1 MASVS
6 YKRILVPL
14 DGSKRAER
22 IFPHVEEL
30 AKQHAAKLILLYVIE
45 PSVLAMS
52 PGISMMVAPPP
63 QELESYWKSIQEAE
77 QAGEKYLKRRS
88 AALAKK
94 GFSVETLIQRGDPV
108 STIVNTAQE
117 RKADLIAM
125 TSHGRSGLARV
136 FYGSVT
142 SGVLQK
148 VDRPLLLIR
157 AEK

>member
-1 MASVS
+1 M

-22 IFPHVEEL
+22 ILTHMQEL
-30 AKQHAAKLILLYVIE
+30 AAKEHATVIFLYVIE
-45 PSVLAMS
+45 PAALTFS

-63 QELESYWKSIQEAE
+63 QELENYWKTLRAAE
-77 QAGEKYLKRRS
+77 TDGEKYLKKQT

-94 GFSVETLIQRGDPV
+94 KIKTETVIRRGDPV
-108 STIVNTAQE
+108 NTIVKVARE
-117 RKADLIAM
+117 KKADLIAM
-125 TSHGRSGLARV
+125 TSHGRTGLERV

-157 AEK
+157 AQK